1 MEMNETVDR
10 KHRDKQLVVGFDL
23 GTTYRKCED
32 SIRTVRGWPAPR
44 GQQRDEAKVPSIIQY
59 NKGHVAKWGYEV
71 SGCDENTL
79 EWFKLALVADTDLPP
94 HLRKSTK
101 LKDTKKKMR
110 HLELNATQ
118 VMENYMEKVWSHVL
132 GEIKK
137 NLTSE
142 DFESTPIHVVIS
154 IPAIWGNHAV
164 KMMKTA
170 AAVSIMGSRHT
181 GLITYELL
189 SEPEA
194 AVQAYAEELQLKL
207 KVGDIVMVTDLGG
220 GTGDVI
226 SYQKVGEGDEIHMEL
241 KEAAPGDGDLCGAIF
256 VDEAF
261 ENLLLRKL
269 PAKYR
274 NLKTRK
280 PNSWRKLL
288 FDEWQTSIK
297 RNFDWK
303 GTDRSWPV
311 TLANVDDS
319 LDVNLHEDQVR
330 DIFEGSVM
338 PKIIGLNER
347 QIEQVRKTHTGKV
360 PRIILPV
367 GGFGRCPYVLQ
378 RLREEVERM
387 NVASNTTKNVGNK
400 KQKLTGPKIELLSDT
415 GEMPWAAICKG
426 ACQFGMRAQR
436 NNRLVASRSSR
447 VSVGF
452 IQNKPGAAE
461 DGGMYMPD
469 FDCYMIPNA
478 MRWVGDS
485 ITSCG
490 KKTTM
495 AMFLACKLEGKGT
508 HSERSM
514 LYAYDGDAPPKR
526 FDGSNPGFREYGL
539 MTITTSK
546 PVEKLP
552 IEDSASGGIRVFN
565 YNLEVEIVGG
575 SVQITATSTA
585 PDDIGKEVGKLV
597 LPKLDTV

>member
-1 MEMNETVDR
+1 MKALLGTSEIAIKMEMNETVDR

-23 GTTYRKCED
+23 GTTYVYPSHPLVEWMTHESHRFSGAAWCLHCPQNQRKCED

-164 KMMKTA
+164 EMMKTA

-241 KEAAPGDGDLCGAIF
+241 KEAAPGDGKHLTVMKICGPR
-256 VDEAF
+256 
-261 ENLLLRKL
+261 LTM
-269 PAKYR
+269 
-274 NLKTRK
+274 TR
-280 PNSWRKLL
+280 
-288 FDEWQTSIK
+288 
-297 RNFDWK
+297 
-303 GTDRSWPV
+303 RSLWG
-311 TLANVDDS
+311 
-319 LDVNLHEDQVR
+319 
-330 DIFEGSVM
+330 DIRG
-338 PKIIGLNER
+338 
-347 QIEQVRKTHTGKV
+347 
-360 PRIILPV
+360 
-367 GGFGRCPYVLQ
+367 
-378 RLREEVERM
+378 
-387 NVASNTTKNVGNK
+387 
-400 KQKLTGPKIELLSDT
+400 
-415 GEMPWAAICKG
+415 
-426 ACQFGMRAQR
+426 
-436 NNRLVASRSSR
+436 
-447 VSVGF
+447 
-452 IQNKPGAAE
+452 
-461 DGGMYMPD
+461 
-469 FDCYMIPNA
+469 
-478 MRWVGDS
+478 
-485 ITSCG
+485 
-490 KKTTM
+490 
-495 AMFLACKLEGKGT
+495 
-508 HSERSM
+508 
-514 LYAYDGDAPPKR
+514 
-526 FDGSNPGFREYGL
+526 
-539 MTITTSK
+539 
-546 PVEKLP
+546 
-552 IEDSASGGIRVFN
+552 
-565 YNLEVEIVGG
+565 
-575 SVQITATSTA
+575 
-585 PDDIGKEVGKLV
+585 
-597 LPKLDTV
+597 